1 MPTSSQKYNRR
12 QGQFP
17 AVRMRR
23 NRQHGWKR
31 ALVAESHITVHDL
44 IWPVFVQEG
53 EKTRTPVESM
63 PGVFR
68 CTIDELIPQAIEAR
82 ELGIP
87 AIAIFPAVPQDRKS
101 EDAAEAYNPKNL
113 ICRAITALKQEVPN
127 LGIISDVAL
136 DPYTSHGQDGLL
148 KNERVDN
155 DSTLEILAKQ
165 AIIQAQAGTDIVA
178 PSDMMDGRVGVI
190 REALDDAGFANVSI
204 LSYAAKYASSC
215 YGPFRDAVGSSEN
228 LGKANKRDYQMDP
241 ANGDEALKEV
251 ALDIAEGADMV
262 MVKPGLPYLDVVRR
276 IHENFSIPLFAY
288 QVSGEY
294 AMVKAAAEKG
304 WIHEQA
310 VMMEHLMAFKRAGAT
325 GIFTYAAIDVARTL
339 MQHSLGHCQIW
350 E

>member
-1 MPTSSQKYNRR
+1 MMTSQKYNRR

-17 AVRMRR
+17 QVRMRR
-23 NRQHGWKR
+23 NRQHGWMR
-31 ALVAESHITVHDL
+31 AMVAESHITVHDL
-44 IWPVFVQEG
+44 VWPVFVQEG

-68 CTIDELIPQAIEAR
+68 STIDELIPQVFEAR

-87 AIAIFPAVPQDRKS
+87 AIALFPVITQDKKS
-101 EDAAEAYNPKNL
+101 EKGDEAFNEDNL
-113 ICRAITALKQEVPN
+113 MCRAIAAIKKEVPN
-127 LGIISDVAL
+127 IGIIGDVAL
-136 DPYTSHGQDGLL
+136 DPYTTHGQDGLIENG
-148 KNERVDN
+148 KVHN

-165 AIIQAQAGTDIVA
+165 AITQAKAGVDIIA
-178 PSDMMDGRVGVI
+178 PSDMMDGRIGFI
-190 REALDDAGFANVSI
+190 RQALDEAGFENVSI

-215 YGPFRDAVGSSEN
+215 YGPFRDAVGSKGN
-228 LGKANKRDYQMDP
+228 LGSANKRDYQMDP

-251 ALDIAEGADMV
+251 SLDISEGADMI

-276 IHENFSIPLFAY
+276 VHENFSIPVFAY

-304 WIHEQA
+304 WINENA

-325 GIFTYAAIDVARTL
+325 GIFTYAAVDVARIL
-339 MQHSLGHCQIW
+339 MQHSLGRCRIW